1 MRNDVPWLT
10 LEESAPS
17 LYRFSVNRF
26 ETTRWHWVIWGII
39 LCATTAMLVGLL
51 VTQTEHATPLA
62 VGGLTLVWLAI
73 NVAIFLALFH
83 HVECTIDANARLLRA
98 EYYVLGRHVWTRER
112 FIRPGDALTIR
123 IVGPFARGQTAGQA
137 LMIGDDFHQW
147 ELVTFGSVGR
157 GRSPAVETL
166 AAEIA
171 AHLEIEF
178 HGYRGLVF

>member
-1 MRNDVPWLT
+1 MNDPDWLT
-10 LEESAPS
+10 LEESTPG
-17 LYRFSVNRF
+17 RFHLSVNRY
-26 ETTRWHWVIWGII
+26 ETLRWHWII
-39 LCATTAMLVGLL
+39 LVVVLAATTAMLVGVL
-51 VTQTEHATPLA
+51 VTQPERATPLA
-62 VGGLTLVWLAI
+62 VGGLTLLWLAI

-83 HVECTIDANARLLRA
+83 HVECTIDANARSLRT
-98 EYYVLGRHVWTRER
+98 EYYVLARHVWTRER

-178 HGYRGLVF
+178 VGYNGLVI